1 MIGFLRGRV
10 AYLFGDMCLLDVNGV
25 GYRVFIA
32 GNTHNQLRLGQEAQ
46 LFTYTSVREDAIQ
59 LYGFYSQDEYDLF
72 QQLLTVSGIGP
83 KVALG
88 IIGAITPARLCQAI
102 QKKQASVLVKLP
114 GVGKKSAERMIV
126 ELKDKLHFA
135 DAGSGESE
143 DLADLFTLPEIGE
156 GVVAEAAAALQSLG
170 YNAQQLAPVLEKC
183 SRLKGS
189 DDVQAVIKFALKE
202 LSGR

>member
-1 MIGFLRGRV
+1 GDDFYTFPSPQKLANLTAEDLAPLKAGFR
-10 AYLFGDMCLLDVNGV
+10 AKYLIDAAKKVSSGV
-25 GYRVFIA
+25 VDLSSLHKHRDAF
-32 GNTHNQLRLGQEAQ
+32 
-46 LFTYTSVREDAIQ
+46 VRKKLMQI
-59 LYGFYSQDEYDLF
+59 
-72 QQLLTVSGIGP
+72 SGIGP

-135 DAGSGESE
+135 DAGVDGQVE
-143 DLADLFTLPEIGE
+143 DLSDLFALPEIGE

-183 SRLKGS
+183 SRLKG
-189 DDVQAVIKFALKE
+189 DQDVQSVIKFALKE